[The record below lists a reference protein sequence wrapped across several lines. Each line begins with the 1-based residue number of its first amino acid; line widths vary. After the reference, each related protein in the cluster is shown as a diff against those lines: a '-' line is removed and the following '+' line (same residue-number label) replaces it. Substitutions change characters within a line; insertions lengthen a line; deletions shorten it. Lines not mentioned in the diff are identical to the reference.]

1 MNRVVII
8 GLDGVPFGLLKDFS
22 ESGVMPNTAKIISG
36 GTFKKMQSS
45 IPEISSVAWSS
56 IITGKN
62 PAEHG
67 IFGFTDFPRNTYR
80 LSFPNFSHLKA
91 STFWELNPDKRHI
104 VVNVPSTYPAREI
117 NGILISGF
125 VALDLER
132 AVYPEAMIA
141 HLENMDYRI
150 DVDSAKAH
158 KSLELFIKDLNRTN
172 EARISAY
179 RHLWDKD
186 WDTFMLVFTGSDR
199 LMHFLWDAY
208 EDTNH
213 EFSQEFRD
221 YFRRVD
227 EIIGEIAFRINAQD
241 DLIMLSDHGFEKL
254 DKDVY
259 INRVLQDEG
268 FLKLMNVDSPNFSH
282 IDYETKAFALDP
294 ARIYINL
301 KGKYPRGTVGQD
313 EKEDVIRDLVYLF
326 DNFQIDGK
334 RAILRI
340 YRKEEIYKGPYVE
353 QAPDLVLV
361 GTKGFNLKA
370 AINSK
375 TTYSKGIFS
384 GKHTQDDAFLLI
396 NKKCEGII
404 KEGLNV
410 SDVVD
415 IIKKLKEESIYER
428 QIT

>member
-1 MNRVVII
+1 MRRTVII
-8 GLDGVPFGLLKDFS
+8 GLDGVPFRLLEDFS
-22 ESGVMPNTAKIISG
+22 KSGVMPNTAKIINQ
-36 GTFKKMQSS
+36 GTFKKMASS

-56 IITGKN
+56 VITGKN
-62 PAEHG
+62 PAQHG

-80 LSFPNFSHLKA
+80 LSFPNFSHLKTP
-91 STFWELNPDKRHI
+91 TFWELNPDKRHI
-104 VVNVPSTYPAREI
+104 VVNVPSTYPAKEI

-132 AVYPEAMIA
+132 AVYPDTLIA

-158 KSLELFIKDLNRTN
+158 ESLELFIKDLNRTN

-179 RHLWDKD
+179 RHLWDKE

-208 EDTNH
+208 EDKDH
-213 EFSQEFRD
+213 EFSQEFRN
-221 YFRRVD
+221 YFMRVD
-227 EIIGEIAFRINAQD
+227 EIIGEIVSKMDSQD

-259 INRVLQDEG
+259 INRILQTEG
-268 FLKLMNVDSPNFSH
+268 FLKLMAVDSPNFSH
-282 IDYETKAFALDP
+282 IDYGTRAFALDP
-294 ARIYINL
+294 SRIYINL
-301 KGKYPRGTVGQD
+301 KGKYPRGTVAED
-313 EKEDVIRDLVYLF
+313 EKEDIIRDLIYLF
-326 DNFQIDGK
+326 DNFQIDDK

-340 YRKEEIYKGPYVE
+340 YRKEEIYKGPYMSE
-353 QAPDLVLV
+353 APDLVLV

-375 TTYSKGIFS
+375 NAYSKGIFS
-384 GKHTQDDAFLLI
+384 GKHTQADAFLLI
-396 NKKCEGII
+396 NKKCEGVI
-404 KEGLNV
+404 KEDLNV
-410 SDVVD
+410 SDVVNV
-415 IIKKLKEESIYER
+415 IEKLKEGINER
-428 QIT
+428 QTA